1 MLKLV
6 VGLQC
11 SGGSGCVLKT
21 DGIDKKQCNNYPSAL
36 AVAEQGCFLVVSVQ
50 NLVFSYPEGVEKVC
64 NKNTLAG
71 NFDFCEC
78 LN

>member
-1 MLKLV
+1 MQLLSECA
-6 VGLQC
+6 GS
-11 SGGSGCVLKT
+11 SGARV
-21 DGIDKKQCNNYPSAL
+21 
-36 AVAEQGCFLVVSVQ
+36 FLVISVQ